1 MMRIREEKTEKNK
14 EERERVEEDMIR
26 MTKVWNDRH
35 IKNDNFN

>member
-26 MTKVWNDRH
+26 MTKV
-35 IKNDNFN
+35 